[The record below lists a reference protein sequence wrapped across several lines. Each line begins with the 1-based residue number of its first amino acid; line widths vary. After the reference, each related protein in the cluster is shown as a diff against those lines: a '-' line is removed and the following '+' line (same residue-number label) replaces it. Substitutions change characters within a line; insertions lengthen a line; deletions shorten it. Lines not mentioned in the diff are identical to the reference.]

1 MTTGRNRNGDET
13 TKSLGDYVREGQY
26 NLQHRIC
33 EIGKWVIHSGTTQH
47 VKHSQYELW
56 VHKVANSLGQ
66 LEAFAENFDL
76 GGLLGC
82 DQGTS
87 ELPLTGGEVLALVYI
102 CGNHDRIVQFHP
114 VDRTTVGDQTLNQ
127 QVRPQE
133 LLKMTIIRAFYPVPS
148 RIQKSSWEIS
158 TSLVRKGLK
167 CTINKSRKKGKTDHR
182 CVATVSC
189 AGVGFKVWM
198 TKAVSNSAEA
208 AFRKLSQQLYR
219 QINADYDHDHFIS
232 AKKTSS
238 LGLGGD

>member
-102 CGNHDRIVQFHP
+102 CGKYLGTG
-114 VDRTTVGDQTLNQ
+114 VDLRVLS
-127 QVRPQE
+127 R
-133 LLKMTIIRAFYPVPS
+133 S
-148 RIQKSSWEIS
+148 RILIS
-158 TSLVRKGLK
+158 V
-167 CTINKSRKKGKTDHR
+167 TI
-182 CVATVSC
+182 VSFNFIPWI
-189 AGVGFKVWM
+189 AQPSV
-198 TKAVSNSAEA
+198 TK
-208 AFRKLSQQLYR
+208 
-219 QINADYDHDHFIS
+219 H
-232 AKKTSS
+232 
-238 LGLGGD
+238 